1 MNVSGF
7 ISPAPS
13 LSFLQKQGQG
23 GCYVIVSIAD
33 CRFKPE
39 ATVYYVPQL
48 FSKPRDCVIVSVRGV
63 VFVQ

>member
-7 ISPAPS
+7 ISTAPS
-13 LSFLQKQGQG
+13 LNFLPKQGEG
-23 GCYVIVSIAD
+23 EPYVLVSIAD
-33 CRFKPE
+33 CLFKPE